1 MTIKERKIL
10 SIQYLR
16 GLAALGVVFCHYGSG
31 LASYP
36 KLSSVFIFGKTGVD
50 VFFLISGFIIVY
62 SLVTHNYKSN
72 QFFTFLLKRSI
83 RIDPAYYVTVILV
96 FVLWR
101 VIYKITGFEGDR
113 IDFIPQQFLAHL
125 LYIIP
130 FTKYSF
136 YNHIFWT
143 LSVEFQ
149 FYLLIG
155 VLYFLFDTPIYKFTF
170 LVIFSLTCFIPIP
183 NAFYLVFTY
192 APIFA
197 LGIALVSFYQNKKWV
212 NIILPLFFL
221 GIIVYQFGLAIFIL
235 LVISSLVM
243 LFFKLLIKPL
253 VFLGNISYSLY
264 LTHYPT
270 LLVLQGLLKRLH
282 VDSNNNQLICLFV
295 EVLAACFVAYLFY
308 LLIEK
313 PSIRLSKRIF
323 YRKKSASEVAG

>member
-113 IDFIPQQFLAHL
+113 IDFIPQQF
-125 LYIIP
+125 
-130 FTKYSF
+130 
-136 YNHIFWT
+136 WR
-143 LSVEFQ
+143 
-149 FYLLIG
+149 
-155 VLYFLFDTPIYKFTF
+155 IY
-170 LVIFSLTCFIPIP
+170 C
-183 NAFYLVFTY
+183 
-192 APIFA
+192 
-197 LGIALVSFYQNKKWV
+197 
-212 NIILPLFFL
+212 
-221 GIIVYQFGLAIFIL
+221 
-235 LVISSLVM
+235 ISSRLPNI
-243 LFFKLLIKPL
+243 LFTTIFFGR
-253 VFLGNISYSLY
+253 FL
-264 LTHYPT
+264 
-270 LLVLQGLLKRLH
+270 
-282 VDSNNNQLICLFV
+282 SNFNFTC
-295 EVLAACFVAYLFY
+295 
-308 LLIEK
+308 
-313 PSIRLSKRIF
+313 
-323 YRKKSASEVAG
+323 